1 MKTRSGSRRLADEF
15 KAVFVPYQSGF
26 DAALKHAPAKYW
38 AGDGVHPDLP
48 GRQLMANLWLEA
60 TGL

>member
-1 MKTRSGSRRLADEF
+1 MKYTPTR
-15 KAVFVPYQSGF
+15 
-26 DAALKHAPAKYW
+26 YW
-38 AGDGVHPDLP
+38 SNDGVHPDLP